1 MTTVTIPLKELSLY
15 GFKNSCFKSLFT
27 LSTPVFVM
35 TEISSSPC
43 RNART
48 HSLKTSQLYKLIF
61 AKTSNIHNTI
71 KSHQYRETMKW
82 KPHIQRVSYLHINRD
97 TRFINMDTRIVSNWD
112 GLGTILS
119 VYSKPQNNIQFYLV
133 FPNLIYICY
142 FYFMKKI
149 IYLIYK
155 IAGF

>member
-15 GFKNSCFKSLFT
+15 GFKNSCLKSLFF
-27 LSTPVFVM
+27 LSTPLFVL

-82 KPHIQRVSYLHINRD
+82 KPPIQRVSYLHINRD